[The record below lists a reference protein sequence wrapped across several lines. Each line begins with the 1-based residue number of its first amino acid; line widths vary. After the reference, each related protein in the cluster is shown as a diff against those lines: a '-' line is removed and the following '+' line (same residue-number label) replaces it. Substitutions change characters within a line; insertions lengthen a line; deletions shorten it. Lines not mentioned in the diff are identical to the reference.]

1 MQPTTRR
8 AIVTIMLATAL
19 VGLAGCG
26 GGGDSPAVP
35 NQSGIVTGFVV
46 LLDTGSGDVEGLA
59 GAEVSIATQT
69 ATSDAEGYFVVNGV
83 PAGQQLVTVTLPA
96 PYVLLSSEPIY
107 CDAVA
112 GQITELPEPIIAVTE
127 DVSVPSPPPL
137 WGP

>member
-8 AIVTIMLATAL
+8 AILTIMLATAL

-35 NQSGIVTGFVV
+35 NQS
-46 LLDTGSGDVEGLA
+46 
-59 GAEVSIATQT
+59 
-69 ATSDAEGYFVVNGV
+69 TSDAEGYFVVNGV

-137 WGP
+137 WEP

>member
-1 MQPTTRR
+1 MQPMARR
-8 AIVTIMLATAL
+8 AILTIMLGIAF
-19 VGLAGCG
+19 VGFVGCG
-26 GGGDSPAVP
+26 GGGGPPAEP
-35 NQSGIVTGFVV
+35 GQSGTVTGFVMS
-46 LLDTGSGDVEGLA
+46 LDTSSGNIEGLA

-137 WGP
+137 W